1 MDNEEHQAE
10 IDRVAAEMKDEHDR
24 EADRKTAEI
33 MERLDLQALN
43 AGINKSVNPTSLEA
57 AVSMVNSMKQ
67 DQGNMMTLD
76 PNTYKYKMKDRY
88 AIGKQTPNY
97 NITFQNTVDGKQV
110 EVGRIDFNGGAL
122 KFEGNFEESAVKFM
136 DHLAGSFNGRLKAE
150 HVGAAKLLV
159 EFVTFELGDEMEL
172 DDAYRKGFNDAIY
185 AVRGILSKKIKELE
199 NKP

>member
-1 MDNEEHQAE
+1 MDDEEYQADLSRLTHE
-10 IDRVAAEMKDEHDR
+10 LEDAHAQ

-43 AGINKSVNPTSLEA
+43 SGINKTVNPTSLEA
-57 AVSMVNSMKQ
+57 AHNMKI
-67 DQGNMMTLD
+67 NMQ
-76 PNTYKYKMKDRY
+76 DRY
-88 AIGKQTPNY
+88 STGWNDPRMMVMAQSKPDY
-97 NITFQNTVDGKQV
+97 NITFQNTVDGKNVQI
-110 EVGRIDFNGGAL
+110 GKIDFNGGTM

-150 HVGAAKLLV
+150 HVNAAKLLV

-185 AVRGILSKKIKELE
+185 AVRGILSKKIKEME

>member
-1 MDNEEHQAE
+1 MDDEERQAE
-10 IDRVAAEMKDEHDR
+10 ITRLTQVIEAGHDQ

-43 AGINKSVNPTSLEA
+43 AGINKTVNPTSLEA
-57 AVSMVNSMKQ
+57 AV
-67 DQGNMMTLD
+67 NM
-76 PNTYKYKMKDRY
+76 TYKAKDRY
-88 AIGKQTPNY
+88 TIGVSKPDY
-97 NITFQNTVDGKQV
+97 NITFQNSVTDEQGNMKNVQVGK
-110 EVGRIDFNGGAL
+110 IDFNGGTM

-136 DHLAGSFNGRLKAE
+136 DHLSGSFNGRLKAE

-172 DDAYRKGFNDAIY
+172 DDAYRKGFNDAIH
-185 AVRGILSKKIKELE
+185 AVRGILSKKIKEME

>member
-1 MDNEEHQAE
+1 MDDEERQAE

-24 EADRKTAEI
+24 EAFRKTREI

-43 AGINKSVNPTSLEA
+43 AGINKTVNPTSLEA
-57 AVSMVNSMKQ
+57 AQSMRYN
-67 DQGNMMTLD
+67 
-76 PNTYKYKMKDRY
+76 MKDRY
-88 AIGKQTPNY
+88 ISDPRVLMVGAQTPNY

-110 EVGRIDFNGGAL
+110 QVGKIDFNGGTM

-136 DHLAGSFNGRLKAE
+136 DHLATNFNGRLKAE
-150 HVGAAKLLV
+150 HVSAAKLLV
-159 EFVTFELGDEMEL
+159 EFVTFELDEAMEL
-172 DDAYRKGFNDAIY
+172 DDGYRKGFNDAIH

>member
-10 IDRVAAEMKDEHDR
+10 IDRVAREMADAHAQ

-43 AGINKSVNPTSLEA
+43 SGINKTVNPTSLEA
-57 AVSMVNSMKQ
+57 AHNMKI
-67 DQGNMMTLD
+67 NMQ
-76 PNTYKYKMKDRY
+76 DRY
-88 AIGKQTPNY
+88 STGWNDPRMMVMAQSKPDY
-97 NITFQNTVDGKQV
+97 NITFQNSVLDEQGNMKNVQIGK
-110 EVGRIDFNGGAL
+110 IDFNGGAL

-136 DHLAGSFNGRLKAE
+136 DHLAGSFQGRLKAE
-150 HVGAAKLLV
+150 HVNAAKLLV

-185 AVRGILSKKIKELE
+185 AVRGILSKKIKEME

>member
-1 MDNEEHQAE
+1 MDDEERQAE
-10 IDRVAAEMKDEHDR
+10 ITRLTQVIEAGHDQ

-33 MERLDLQALN
+33 MEKLDLQALN
-43 AGINKSVNPTSLEA
+43 AGINKTVNPTSLEA
-57 AVSMVNSMKQ
+57 AVNMVNSMKQ

-88 AIGKQTPNY
+88 EIGVAKPNY